1 MKSNKELQLVTEYAE
16 KFFDYEHFI
25 DMLSDQLASRKISN
39 ADVDAKIQKYCRIHK
54 GCNPDLILDDI
65 NTNAYY
71 KMDYQNDVL
80 RAGIKKLEDIR
91 SNTMNNINGTSGK
104 NTVTFNSAEEIYDV
118 IHSGQDLY
126 CIDDEIYLF
135 DYNAVGAIAYYY
147 LDMEE
152 LMELAQQADG
162 YIASALG
169 PGGYII
175 DMNLISPDGEIIEY
189 GDSDFDLNYNKPGYE
204 LDPSD
209 IYDFLERFVGKE
221 FIYANVDDLV

>member
-1 MKSNKELQLVTEYAE
+1 MRSNRDLQLVTEYNE
-16 KFFDYEHFI
+16 KFFDYKDFV
-25 DMLSDQLASRKISN
+25 DRLSDQFACRKISK
-39 ADVDAKIQKYCRIHK
+39 ADVIKEIQKYCRIHK
-54 GCNPDLILDDI
+54 GCDPDLILEDI
-65 NTNAYY
+65 QDNTFY
-71 KMDYQNDVL
+71 KIDYQNDVL
-80 RAGIKKLEDIR
+80 RAGINKMKSIR

-104 NTVTFNSAEEIYDV
+104 NTITFNSAEEIYDV

-189 GDSDFDLNYNKPGYE
+189 GDSDFDLNYNKSGYE

-221 FIYANVDDLV
+221 FIYANVDDLI